1 MNNDMNGFAA
11 HYGHWGLVLII
22 IVVVSWVLYRYVAPK
37 GWREWAGA
45 GLVQAFI
52 IALYA
57 EMYGFPLTI
66 YLLVGV
72 FGIDLP
78 LNAMPGHLW
87 ATLLG
92 YGLIGGMIE
101 MLLGG
106 IFIVAGLLLLVRGWQ
121 EVYRAHK
128 ADRMAETGL
137 YSVIRH
143 PQYTGIILAVFGQI
157 VHWPTIVTLALFP
170 VIVFAYIRLA
180 RKEEREM
187 LNRFGAAYQ
196 AYRQRVPMFWP
207 HRGDWG
213 RTFNALL
220 SGNGGISVD

>member
-1 MNNDMNGFAA
+1 MNNEMNGFAA

-22 IVVVSWVLYRYVAPK
+22 IVLVSWVLYRYVAPK

-87 ATLLG
+87 ATLFG

-106 IFIVAGLLLLVRGWQ
+106 VFIVAGLLLLVRGWQ
-121 EVYRAHK
+121 EVYRARK
-128 ADRMAETGL
+128 ADRMADTGL

-143 PQYTGIILAVFGQI
+143 PQYTGIILAIFGQI
-157 VHWPTIVTLALFP
+157 VHWPTIVTLVLFP
-170 VIVFAYIRLA
+170 VIVFAYVRLA

-196 AYRQRVPMFWP
+196 EYRQQVSMFVPR
-207 HRGDWG
+207 RGDWG
-213 RTFNALL
+213 RTLNALL
-220 SGNGGISVD
+220 SGDGGIGVD